1 MATQATD
8 PFLPR
13 LKKEAERLRKSE
25 DSRSTGVSAKPI
37 SEDMKRWTGTITMPE
52 DSPCVCGSFAIDIEL
67 TDYPASILKSPL
79 LVSFTL

>member
-37 SEDMKRWTGTITMPE
+37 SEDMLRWKGTINGPKE
-52 DSPCVCGSFAIDIEL
+52 NAVRRLHVCD
-67 TDYPASILKSPL
+67 
-79 LVSFTL
+79 